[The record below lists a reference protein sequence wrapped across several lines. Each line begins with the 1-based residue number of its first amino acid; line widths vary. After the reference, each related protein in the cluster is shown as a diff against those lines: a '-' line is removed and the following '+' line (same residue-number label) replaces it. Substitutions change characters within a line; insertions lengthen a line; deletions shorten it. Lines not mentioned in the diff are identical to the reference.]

1 MAIYKLNSK
10 KQKDSNPNVRK
21 IVGFSL
27 IGAGSLIFLFLTGI
41 IKPLQTFFLGLLGVF
56 GFPLCIIFFVV
67 GLALLNHRRYVMS
80 KKYTISLIISIILLL
95 CILQLAIVGNK
106 TGSFWK
112 YWGKNY
118 SDKWTAGGF
127 LIGTLTTIFLYMT
140 NLVGAYII
148 FALGLVISGAILIDS
163 LNRMRQ
169 NKQEQESVTV
179 QIKDKNGS
187 AIQSEDEQ
195 PKQLQPT
202 EEVNVVLDGN
212 LKEQDQPQ
220 KPLTAKQI
228 LGLDKKRNKAYGY
241 DEELPNP
248 TVAKAPPEPEK
259 PKTLKEL
266 ILTPP
271 TIDLDEYFK
280 DLRGKG
286 APEAVSVNQNV
297 QELKGQ
303 TVAYEP
309 QPQPTQAQRQEIKE
323 VLDIYK
329 ADRINQPKPQ
339 VSEQQFVSEE
349 NEVEIEQP
357 VSLEAVDT
365 EELVEEADSI
375 LKEVIEAEK
384 AENPEMFAKNNPEMN
399 VINSLPD
406 RDNMGALGRRDFERR
421 DFGNRDNNIDLDRAR
436 KSFND
441 SVLERTSSITQED
454 KDARGEFNRQRETLD
469 ARNGVL
475 AREQQPI
482 APEEE
487 EVIVPYD
494 YKSPSLDLITTTS
507 SDLADV
513 VGDVEEKRVLLENA
527 LERLGMPAKVQNV
540 ILGPAVTRYELEM
553 PDGIPVN
560 KIKNRA
566 DDIAYALASEGSVR
580 IEAPVPGKRCVGIEV
595 PNKAIATVSIKDILS
610 SNKFR
615 DARSPLTFAVG
626 KDINGEVICGDLQKL
641 PHLLVAGS
649 TGSGKSVCLNSII
662 MSILYKASP
671 EDVKLILIDPKRVE
685 FANYEALPHL
695 IMPKIINDPKI
706 AAQSLGWA
714 IEEMERRNDLMSMA
728 KAKNINEFNTTQD
741 VLDGKIKKMPYVVI
755 IVDELADIMMT
766 AGKELESNIQ
776 RIAQMG
782 RSAGIHLILATQRP
796 SREVITGLIKT
807 NIPSRISFSVASAID
822 SNIILGDAG
831 AEKLLGRGDML
842 YFPIGARAPE
852 RMQGCFISTKEIN
865 AIVDYVRDNNMPIF
879 DKDIADKIINPNKFS
894 KNDDRAENKMDEL
907 LPQVLKMC
915 IETGTASATM
925 IRRKFGVGYPR
936 AAMMLDQMERAGYVS
951 ASDGAKGRTVFLTM
965 EEFEQLFGSD
975 F

>member
-1 MAIYKLNSK
+1 MERNRIATWWITWEDLNWP
-10 KQKDSNPNVRK
+10 DPD
-21 IVGFSL
+21 
-27 IGAGSLIFLFLTGI
+27 T
-41 IKPLQTFFLGLLGVF
+41 
-56 GFPLCIIFFVV
+56 
-67 GLALLNHRRYVMS
+67 
-80 KKYTISLIISIILLL
+80 
-95 CILQLAIVGNK
+95 
-106 TGSFWK
+106 
-112 YWGKNY
+112 
-118 SDKWTAGGF
+118 
-127 LIGTLTTIFLYMT
+127 
-140 NLVGAYII
+140 
-148 FALGLVISGAILIDS
+148 
-163 LNRMRQ
+163 
-169 NKQEQESVTV
+169 
-179 QIKDKNGS
+179 
-187 AIQSEDEQ
+187 
-195 PKQLQPT
+195 
-202 EEVNVVLDGN
+202 
-212 LKEQDQPQ
+212 
-220 KPLTAKQI
+220 
-228 LGLDKKRNKAYGY
+228 Y
-241 DEELPNP
+241 D
-248 TVAKAPPEPEK
+248 
-259 PKTLKEL
+259 
-266 ILTPP
+266 
-271 TIDLDEYFK
+271 
-280 DLRGKG
+280 
-286 APEAVSVNQNV
+286 
-297 QELKGQ
+297 
-303 TVAYEP
+303 
-309 QPQPTQAQRQEIKE
+309 
-323 VLDIYK
+323 
-329 ADRINQPKPQ
+329 
-339 VSEQQFVSEE
+339 
-349 NEVEIEQP
+349 
-357 VSLEAVDT
+357 
-365 EELVEEADSI
+365 
-375 LKEVIEAEK
+375 
-384 AENPEMFAKNNPEMN
+384 
-399 VINSLPD
+399 
-406 RDNMGALGRRDFERR
+406 
-421 DFGNRDNNIDLDRAR
+421 
-436 KSFND
+436 
-441 SVLERTSSITQED
+441 
-454 KDARGEFNRQRETLD
+454 
-469 ARNGVL
+469 
-475 AREQQPI
+475 
-482 APEEE
+482 
-487 EVIVPYD
+487 
-494 YKSPSLDLITTTS
+494 
-507 SDLADV
+507 
-513 VGDVEEKRVLLENA
+513 
-527 LERLGMPAKVQNV
+527 
-540 ILGPAVTRYELEM
+540 
-553 PDGIPVN
+553 

-894 KNDDRAENKMDEL
+894 KNDDRSENKMDEL

-936 AAMMLDQMERAGYVS
+936 AAMMLDQMEFAGYVS